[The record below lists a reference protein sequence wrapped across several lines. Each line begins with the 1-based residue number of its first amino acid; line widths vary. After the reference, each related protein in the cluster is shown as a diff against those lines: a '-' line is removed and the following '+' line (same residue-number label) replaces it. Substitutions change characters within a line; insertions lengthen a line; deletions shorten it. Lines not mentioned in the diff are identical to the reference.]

1 MVNFWLFQNVFQFFQ
16 SDWLSGIVW
25 NFAREGGMK
34 VHGVATRNPCKSK
47 TWRKIRVGEVQN
59 GSGYSWQ
66 LRFVNLFVVFFPF
79 LFFLNQVKLSGLAK
93 WDLPEGKCYGPG
105 QDSLDT
111 KNSWCLDGCLSYA
124 PWRSSCA
131 QKLVP
136 SDLVAGKFYST
147 KLFSKTTA
155 DCWTVG
161 SVFQEFKH
169 WCLES
174 GKRTEKLHFL
184 VAKKKTDKHMIY
196 TQNFIGVISSMKVI
210 EWNSVLGAT
219 SSKPL
224 FLVKP
229 GPSVCYWPHHPPN
242 IRFQVK
248 WRRTLLVAVVGF
260 MNGMRPGGFSLLL
273 LFSLWCLYIDIYL
286 EPQMTHNPC
295 FDFQKALFLGWGWP
309 SKNKGSVWGSR

>member
-1 MVNFWLFQNVFQFFQ
+1 MVNFLLLQNVFQFFR

-34 VHGVATRNPCKSK
+34 VHGVATRNPCESSIWENPELEKSRMVAGIADN
-47 TWRKIRVGEVQN
+47 WGL
-59 GSGYSWQ
+59 SCS
-66 LRFVNLFVVFFPF
+66 LLFFPF
-79 LFFLNQVKLSGLAK
+79 LFFSQVKLSGLAK

-105 QDSLDT
+105 QDSLDK

-131 QKLVP
+131 QRLVP

-161 SVFQEFKH
+161 SVFQESKH

-184 VAKKKTDKHMIY
+184 VASFLSYKHMIN
-196 TQNFIGVISSMKVI
+196 TQNFIGVISSMKII
-210 EWNSVLGAT
+210 EMNSVLGAT
-219 SSKPL
+219 SLKPL
-224 FLVKP
+224 FLVK
-229 GPSVCYWPHHPPN
+229 SC
-242 IRFQVK
+242 
-248 WRRTLLVAVVGF
+248 
-260 MNGMRPGGFSLLL
+260 
-273 LFSLWCLYIDIYL
+273 
-286 EPQMTHNPC
+286 
-295 FDFQKALFLGWGWP
+295 
-309 SKNKGSVWGSR
+309 